1 MKIFGFIKK
10 VFFTGLTILSSFIN
24 IIPMRTASLNTTRL
38 TAVPLSCISMNNQ
51 SCKARP
57 EIVNVNNDNPIFYP
71 FRAKTSKCSGNW
83 NNINDTYAE
92 ICVPAVLKDLNV
104 KVFNLI
110 SRTNG
115 TKKYEMACNVY
126 M

>member
-24 IIPMRTASLNTTRL
+24 TIPMRTASLNTTRL

-57 EIVNVNNDNPIFYP
+57 EIANVNNDNPIFYP
-71 FRAKTSKCSGNW
+71 FRASGNW
-83 NNINDTYAE
+83 NNIKDPYAE
-92 ICVPAVLKDLNV
+92 ICVPAVLKELNV

-110 SRTNG
+110 SRTNE
-115 TKKYEMACNVY
+115 TKKYKMACNVY